1 MYLFNKRAFDFFEI
15 VLKRLVFTYNYV
27 NILLLISV
35 MQYVFMKTTR
45 QDPKLYDVYMTV
57 KSTNPLSTWNS

>member
-35 MQYVFMKTTR
+35 MQYVFMKTT
-45 QDPKLYDVYMTV
+45 QQNPKLYDVYMIV